1 MAWIL
6 SILDYIKLL
15 TNDEGGLE
23 FSGGLDAENESKTE
37 EDVDVWNEAKTEGT
51 NELKDDGRHQRH
63 TTTKPESTHS
73 SALGQVRR
81 GQVRSDGRHQR
92 HTTTRPKSSHS
103 SELGQVRIGIGVQ
116 LSKYNDV
123 KYVAHKTTVLTGY
136 RRLMFCLRSSSW
148 NSLPK
153 EFISL
158 SLSLCSEPLP

>member
-63 TTTKPESTHS
+63 TTTKPESTLS
-73 SALGQVRR
+73 VRSGQA
-81 GQVRSDGRHQR
+81 RSDGRHQC
-92 HTTTRPKSSHS
+92 HTTTQPKSSHS
-103 SELGQVRIGIGVQ
+103 SELGQVRIGMDVQ
-116 LSKYNDV
+116 LSKSNV
-123 KYVAHKTTVLTGY
+123 VNYVAHKTTVLTGY
-136 RRLMFCLRSSSW
+136 GRLKFCLRS
-148 NSLPK
+148 
-153 EFISL
+153 FF
-158 SLSLCSEPLP
+158 